1 MLLLSRYDLPFSRLV
16 PELLGEFAVIRGVVL
31 RMDDDEARTL
41 IAVHA
46 CTDSEAVVDAV
57 TRHAQGW
64 AAAVVL
70 TARAVAASVDP
81 VASARGF
88 ADGQASIA
96 GRLADEVFA
105 DLPSRERHLLLCI
118 AGEEQVTTET
128 AAHLSHVDNAADVLA
143 GLEGMGLLVSRLPE
157 GWRPAVDGSSEP
169 DTTLAY
175 RIHPL
180 LIEIVRR
187 RLAAGGVDVERAQ
200 DAVRRAVRLDASAG
214 HPETTFNR
222 LVATRQFDEAAR
234 PSGSTGPRC
243 CSVGSAT
250 GSPPSHAATR
260 TPWPHTPPPG
270 SRWRSS
276 DGYATTPTAR
286 TTGWT

>member
-1 MLLLSRYDLPFSRLV
+1 MKLIDERLDTHPEQLRLSLLSRYDLPFSRLV
-16 PELLGEFAVIRGVVL
+16 PELLGQFAVIRGDVL

-46 CTDSEAVVDAV
+46 RTDSEAVADAV

-118 AGEEQVTTET
+118 ASEDQVTTET
-128 AAHLSHVDNAADVLA
+128 AAHLSHVDDAGDLLA

-157 GWRPAVDGSSEP
+157 GWRPTVDAGS
-169 DTTLAY
+169 L
-175 RIHPL
+175 
-180 LIEIVRR
+180 
-187 RLAAGGVDVERAQ
+187 
-200 DAVRRAVRLDASAG
+200 
-214 HPETTFNR
+214 
-222 LVATRQFDEAAR
+222 
-234 PSGSTGPRC
+234 
-243 CSVGSAT
+243 
-250 GSPPSHAATR
+250 
-260 TPWPHTPPPG
+260 
-270 SRWRSS
+270 
-276 DGYATTPTAR
+276 TPTTHWPIASTR
-286 TTGWT
+286 C